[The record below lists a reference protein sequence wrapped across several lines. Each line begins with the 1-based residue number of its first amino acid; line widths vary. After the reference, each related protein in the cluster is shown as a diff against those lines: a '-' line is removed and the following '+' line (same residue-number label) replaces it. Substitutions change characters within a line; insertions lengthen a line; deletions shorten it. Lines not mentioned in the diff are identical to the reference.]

1 MSIYAGSSIEGVA
14 TNVTTE
20 TKTIQSGRTRVYGVY
35 LDSGAAAG
43 DFHLRDGGSGGTV
56 KFKCKAPAQIGPITI
71 NFPVPILFKTDVY
84 ANFTTEHVIAATV
97 FHSGG
102 ANE

>member
-56 KFKCKAPAQIGPITI
+56 KFKCSTNWSDYNK
-71 NFPVPILFKTDVY
+71 FSSSYFV
-84 ANFTTEHVIAATV
+84 
-97 FHSGG
+97 
-102 ANE
+102 

>member
-1 MSIYAGSSIEGVA
+1 MATFGSSQDISS

-20 TKTIQSGRTRVYGVY
+20 TKTIQSGRTRVYGVF
-35 LDSGAAAG
+35 LDSGTTSG

-56 KFKCKAPAQIGPITI
+56 KFKCKTPAAIGGITI
-71 NFPVPILFKTDVY
+71 NFPQPILFKTDVY
-84 ANFTTEHVIAATV
+84 TNFTTEHVIAATV

-102 ANE
+102 NND

>member
-1 MSIYAGSSIEGVA
+1 MTTFGSSEDISS

-20 TKTIQSGRTRVYGVY
+20 TKTIQSGRTRVYGVF
-35 LDSGAAAG
+35 LDSGTTSG
-43 DFHLRDGGSGGTV
+43 DFHLRDGGSGGTL
-56 KFKCKAPAQIGPITI
+56 KFKCKTPAQIGGITI
-71 NFPVPILFKTDVY
+71 NFPQPILFKTDVY

-102 ANE
+102 ANS